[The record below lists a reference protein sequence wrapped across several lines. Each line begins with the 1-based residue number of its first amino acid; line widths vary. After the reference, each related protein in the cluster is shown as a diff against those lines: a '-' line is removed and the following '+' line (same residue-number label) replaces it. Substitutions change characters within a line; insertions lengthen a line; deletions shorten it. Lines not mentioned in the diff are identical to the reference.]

1 MPALSRPY
9 PYSKH
14 SLFSITLISMEE
26 QQLAKTQELLA
37 QDFAIEPG
45 ETEEVRF
52 TEDQLLQLLAEQI
65 ADMID
70 GKMEVLLSLM
80 YRLDISERKVHQ
92 ALAPG
97 APEPPHLG
105 LARLVLER
113 QKQRAFTKLH
123 YRPPKLDDEWTTW

>member
-1 MPALSRPY
+1 
-9 PYSKH
+9 
-14 SLFSITLISMEE
+14 MEE
-26 QQLAKTQELLA
+26 QELAKTRELLA
-37 QDFAIEPG
+37 QDFAIQSG
-45 ETEEVRF
+45 EAEEVRF
-52 TEDQLLQLLAEQI
+52 TEEQLLQLLAEQI
-65 ADMID
+65 AEMIE

-80 YRLDISERKVHQ
+80 YRLDISERKVYQ

-123 YRPPKLDDEWTTW
+123 YRPPTLDDEWTTW